1 MFSLFEAFKSIKNE
15 DEFNRFMLDLCT
27 PQEIK
32 DLNDRFAI
40 AQYLNEKN
48 LSQRAIAEKVKCSI
62 TTVTRVARFL
72 NQEQNFGYKNV
83 LNTLHHN
90 HHR

>member
-15 DEFNRFMLDLCT
+15 DEFNKFMLDLCT

-32 DLNDRFAI
+32 DLNDRFLI
-40 AQYLNEKN
+40 AQYLNDKS
-48 LSQRAIAEKVKCSI
+48 LSQRAIAEKMQCSI

-72 NQEQNFGYKNV
+72 NQEQNFGYKTV
-83 LNTLHHN
+83 LNHLN